1 MFLEGNT
8 GALTLM
14 SVWAGFSDVSTNV
27 PLLRLLQKIRGGED
41 FSKTSAKQLG
51 RARSGDRTSL
61 SQVCLEEE
69 TGNRQWWNSEP
80 THRDIVTAQ
89 DPSGVP
95 TAQVGEVKL

>member
-1 MFLEGNT
+1 MFLYYGYFRKSAVE
-8 GALTLM
+8 
-14 SVWAGFSDVSTNV
+14 
-27 PLLRLLQKIRGGED
+27 RI

-69 TGNRQWWNSEP
+69 TGNRQWWNSEQ